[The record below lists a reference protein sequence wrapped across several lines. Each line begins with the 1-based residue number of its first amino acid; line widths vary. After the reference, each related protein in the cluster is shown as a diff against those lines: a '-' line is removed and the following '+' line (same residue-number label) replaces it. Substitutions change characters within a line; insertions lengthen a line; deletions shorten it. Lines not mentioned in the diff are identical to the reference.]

1 MAGVSPTARAA
12 HGCAV
17 LGNRMFIFGGLS
29 SSGPLNDLFVLDT
42 GRLWSSNILGGE
54 KHYFPVC
61 VCECVRRS
69 TSFCWLTPDSLQWSL
84 VDTHCTPSPRLD
96 VAMCAVTLPGRHKD
110 GGAQV
115 LFVFGGVD
123 TNGQLF
129 DDCYVIHM

>member
-1 MAGVSPTARAA
+1 MVIQYTRW
-12 HGCAV
+12 
-17 LGNRMFIFGGLS
+17 RET
-29 SSGPLNDLFVLDT
+29 LFSCMCV
-42 GRLWSSNILGGE
+42 R
-54 KHYFPVC
+54 
-61 VCECVRRS
+61 VCEREKEHL
-69 TSFCWLTPDSLQWSL
+69 FCWLTPDSLQWSL

-129 DDCYVIHM
+129 DDCYAIHV